1 MPQSSQPKSEA
12 DQVFEGELLPH
23 VNALSSFAYRL
34 AQDADDA
41 ADLVQIT
48 YMKAYRAIDG
58 YQRGS
63 NAKAWLFR
71 ILKNA
76 FINEWR
82 KRQNQPTK
90 VDYEEVFNL
99 QEDDSSNVSVYL
111 DLRQELFE
119 HLLDDELTLAINS
132 LPVNFR
138 LVLLLCDI
146 EGFSYEEIARI
157 TDVPI
162 GTVRSRLHRA
172 RNVLKERLR
181 GYAEK
186 KGISDRRTS

>member
-1 MPQSSQPKSEA
+1 MSQPLQPKSEA
-12 DQVFEGELLPH
+12 DQVFEQELLPH
-23 VNALSSFAYRL
+23 VNALSAFAYRL

-58 YQRGS
+58 YERGS

-90 VDYEEVFNL
+90 IDYDEVIKL
-99 QEDDSSNVSVYL
+99 QEDDSSNVPVYL
-111 DLRQELFE
+111 DLREELFA
-119 HLLDDELTLAINS
+119 HLLDDELTHAINS

-146 EGFSYEEIARI
+146 EGFTYEEIARI

-186 KGISDRRTS
+186 KGISDRRTT